1 MAKQINVW
9 TFTGEIFY
17 LKELEGE
24 FSASLKLRGT
34 AQRDGAFS
42 MQIAEISC
50 LLQSKIWT
58 QLKEQQI
65 KQYDTVTLSGHLES
79 WNQNSHGKPVRKI
92 MLIADSLVDVQYKV
106 WKTCEQIWQ
115 HEHTKLF
122 QKVIIYIIFLTD
134 CFSHIIVSTLS
145 LFIENN
151 KRGKLQSSSLLSG
164 NG

>member
-106 WKTCEQIWQ
+106 
-115 HEHTKLF
+115 
-122 QKVIIYIIFLTD
+122 
-134 CFSHIIVSTLS
+134 
-145 LFIENN
+145 
-151 KRGKLQSSSLLSG
+151 
-164 NG
+164 